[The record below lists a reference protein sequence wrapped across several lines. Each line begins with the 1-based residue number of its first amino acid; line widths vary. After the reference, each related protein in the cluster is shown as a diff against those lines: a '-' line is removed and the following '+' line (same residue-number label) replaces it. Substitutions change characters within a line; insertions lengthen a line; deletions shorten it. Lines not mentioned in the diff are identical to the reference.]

1 MLAAGPRSLIVF
13 DKTLHAVRKRHGLG
27 LGSLQRCHARAL
39 AGDGVDALKAELA
52 GLAGLLA
59 RLGKGEHVHGADA
72 HVARAACGDVAVY
85 PLLAAAFG
93 HAQIEASTVAI
104 QTGLLRLLHL
114 ERREPM
120 KWPRHCPLSYVLPIS
135 AVLSMLADRADKSRR
150 WQLGK

>member
-27 LGSLQRCHARAL
+27 LGSLQRCHAGAL

-120 KWPRHCPLSYVLPIS
+120 KWPRHRLALCYVLPILAS
-135 AVLSMLADRADKSRR
+135 PMLGRQGPTSQDDDS
-150 WQLGK
+150 